1 MKHIR
6 KKQEPASFSN
16 WKAQAND
23 DWRPAYENLQGE
35 IKKDLKKSLMDE
47 QGYICCYCESRVDYD
62 QSHIEHFKPQ
72 SLHTDESLNYDNLLC
87 SCQKDLEQGEPR
99 HCGNLKGDWF
109 DKALLISPLDPNCE
123 NRFDY
128 TPDGHIKSQDQAAE
142 ETIKKLGLNIP
153 KLIDLR
159 KKAIEPFL
167 DQSLTEIELNKFVS
181 GYLQQDNED
190 KFNEYF
196 TTIKYLF
203 ESNKKY
209 SKN

>member
-87 SCQKDLEQGEPR
+87 SCQKDLEQEEPR

-109 DKALLISPLDPNCE
+109 DKALFISPLDPNCE

-167 DQSLTEIELNKFVS
+167 DQSLTEIELNRFVS

-203 ESNKKY
+203 ESDKKY